1 MSHISDETLTQVA
14 MEEAAYRVSRF
25 LHFVDLDDLEKRKL
39 KLEIANAIIKIVSEV
54 RDND

>member
-1 MSHISDETLTQVA
+1 MSYISDETLTKVA
-14 MEEAAYRVSRF
+14 MDEAAYRVSRF